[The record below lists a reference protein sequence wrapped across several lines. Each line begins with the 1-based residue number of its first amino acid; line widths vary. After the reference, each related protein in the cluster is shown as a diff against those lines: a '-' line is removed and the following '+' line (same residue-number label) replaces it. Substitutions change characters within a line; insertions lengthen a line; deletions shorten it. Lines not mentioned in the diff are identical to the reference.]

1 MPVKPAR
8 NNNFFLTASRWSIK
22 VLRNLTQQCQNSLG
36 QNIMHQNH
44 HNYIN
49 RMQSND
55 DDYSARLKKHRLCI
69 SLFQAFQKGL
79 NPQVSK
85 ATTPSQEEEKP
96 SGCPFQT
103 DLPTYPGIGFSSP
116 FHQNQ
121 GAAVPWKS
129 KGQIAAADTPNPTST
144 IHHTL
149 SLRLLGRLLQP
160 RVAPGSAVFNP
171 WPLPNQL
178 GERINHC

>member
-1 MPVKPAR
+1 MSKFAWSEHH
-8 NNNFFLTASRWSIK
+8 ASESPQLYQQNAKQWWWLLCSLEETSSLHIFVPSIPK
-22 VLRNLTQQCQNSLG
+22 GTQPST
-36 QNIMHQNH
+36 
-44 HNYIN
+44 
-49 RMQSND
+49 
-55 DDYSARLKKHRLCI
+55 
-69 SLFQAFQKGL
+69 
-79 NPQVSK
+79 QVSK